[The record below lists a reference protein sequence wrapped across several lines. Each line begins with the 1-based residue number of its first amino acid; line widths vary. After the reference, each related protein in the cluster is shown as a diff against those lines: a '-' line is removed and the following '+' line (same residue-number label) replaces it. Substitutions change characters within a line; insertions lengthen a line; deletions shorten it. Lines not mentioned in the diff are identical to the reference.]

1 MLEQMLIIISLVIN
15 IIAFLFNL
23 LFLIFIIFDNICFF
37 GKANFSCDTSFE
49 IFIGI
54 TDEQANLDGA
64 PAISD
69 EIREN
74 EKAIS
79 K

>member
-23 LFLIFIIFDNICFF
+23 LFLIFIIFDNVCFF

-49 IFIGI
+49 MG
-54 TDEQANLDGA
+54 
-64 PAISD
+64 
-69 EIREN
+69 
-74 EKAIS
+74 
-79 K
+79 